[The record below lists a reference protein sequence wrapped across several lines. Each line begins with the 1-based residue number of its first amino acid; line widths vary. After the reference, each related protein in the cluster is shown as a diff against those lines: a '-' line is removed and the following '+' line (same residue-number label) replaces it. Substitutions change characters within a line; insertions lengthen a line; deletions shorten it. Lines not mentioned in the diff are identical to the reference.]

1 MQRSCARVAS
11 HVFET
16 RGEVLSVDAFA
27 CEIASLREL
36 VSADPAGARRGAL
49 REALAP
55 LRDWLQVAERNETF
69 EEDGEKNSRLAA
81 LDDAASVFE
90 LYLDAAEGSDPRA
103 SGGVVLVDA

>member
-1 MQRSCARVAS
+1 
-11 HVFET
+11 
-16 RGEVLSVDAFA
+16 L
-27 CEIASLREL
+27 
-36 VSADPAGARRGAL
+36 
-49 REALAP
+49 
-55 LRDWLQVAERNETF
+55 ERNETF

>member
-1 MQRSCARVAS
+1 MQRACARVAS

-27 CEIASLREL
+27 CEIASLRES

-55 LRDWLQVAERNETF
+55 LRELLERNETF

-90 LYLDAAEGSDPRA
+90 LYLDAAEGLDPRA

>member
-1 MQRSCARVAS
+1 MQRACARVAS

-27 CEIASLREL
+27 CEIASLRES

-49 REALAP
+49 REAMAP
-55 LRDWLQVAERNETF
+55 LRDWLVERNELF